1 VRHIDDARTQD
12 VRINAVPDSGYKV
25 IVGTQRASAECPALL
40 VMGEEAYGFSA
51 EQWRSFVAAV
61 NLVDASLNPGGPH
74 HDAA

>member
-1 VRHIDDARTQD
+1 MTPTDVTVGQD
-12 VRINAVPDSGYKV
+12 VRVNVLPDSGYKV

-51 EQWRSFVAAV
+51 EQWASFVAAV
-61 NLVDASLNPGGPH
+61 NLVDASLKAGRAH